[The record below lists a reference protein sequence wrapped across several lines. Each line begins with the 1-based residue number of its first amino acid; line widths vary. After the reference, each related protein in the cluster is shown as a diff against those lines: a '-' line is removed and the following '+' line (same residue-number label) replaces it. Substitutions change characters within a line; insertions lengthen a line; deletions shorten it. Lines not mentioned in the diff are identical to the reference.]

1 LLGLLLSTLAACV
14 HSRGQ
19 WRLHAPREVEQQ
31 LGVAVMAA
39 VPHSAAQ
46 QSCWAKLGGDTPMPA
61 PALLQLAAPQD
72 GALESLRRVR
82 TLVQRALPVLDHP
95 VIVITG
101 PGARVG
107 RTFVA
112 ANLAALLAATG
123 RQVLLV
129 DADLRAGCLHR
140 ALAAEGGPGLAEFLT
155 GQHDAAAIVRA
166 QVLPHVDLIPAGAPH
181 PNPADLLAQDRL
193 AALLQAVAQRYDY
206 VVVDTSPLLTAAD
219 AQAVAALGAATI
231 CVVRNRVT
239 SAVEIE
245 EAARQLRQAGAPI
258 AGFIVNACRLRPAR
272 PGLRIGRTTA
282 A

>member
-1 LLGLLLSTLAACV
+1 
-14 HSRGQ
+14 
-19 WRLHAPREVEQQ
+19 
-31 LGVAVMAA
+31 
-39 VPHSAAQ
+39 
-46 QSCWAKLGGDTPMPA
+46 MPG
-61 PALLQLAAPQD
+61 PALLQLATPQD

-258 AGFIVNACRLRPAR
+258 AGFILNACRLRPAR